1 MQNCNFKKMM
11 ITTLFQMFS
20 LLQTVSFDVLSW
32 KICFLGLAFLTFFK
46 TRKVF
51 LTKLTVF
58 ALAFLDQILIFDVF
72 MTGFAVK
79 PGSVEIENNKEKSL
93 TRRKGRHMFRLGY
106 VALSCNLSYSEAEQ
120 RPFRWAKYHA
130 TVKYHTAQT
139 LDAMWE
145 ILSNG
150 KLQSVLR
157 RSFAP

>member
-79 PGSVEIENNKEKSL
+79 PSSKNICEKYLWGFSDCVFIPFGLLCWLSYEKSNWIC
-93 TRRKGRHMFRLGY
+93 RNFCHVGVDANFRIT
-106 VALSCNLSYSEAEQ
+106 
-120 RPFRWAKYHA
+120 F
-130 TVKYHTAQT
+130 
-139 LDAMWE
+139 
-145 ILSNG
+145 
-150 KLQSVLR
+150 
-157 RSFAP
+157 SFLIFHFNCQK